1 MDPKQSLCFC
11 CCFCQL
17 ALLFTLAFFRAR
29 HLAKIWYRLIS
40 KNSGTDPV
48 IYRSVSKNSGIE
60 PVIYRS
66 VSKNSDIEP
75 VLLLLHT
82 VLLLGTVF
90 YVKIRLNYTVSIEQ
104 NSGIDQYR
112 TKPGIEPALYYIY
125 IIYIYRERE
134 RERERGR
141 ERVRESMVSAS
152 NLANNTSMQS
162 FIKPWPQSPV
172 APKES

>member
-29 HLAKIWYRLIS
+29 HLTKIWYRLI
-40 KNSGTDPV
+40 
-48 IYRSVSKNSGIE
+48 SKNSGIE

-90 YVKIRLNYTVSIEQ
+90 YVKIRLNYIVSIEQ
-104 NSGIDQYR
+104 NS
-112 TKPGIEPALYYIY
+112 GIEPALYYIY
-125 IIYIYRERE
+125 I
-134 RERERGR
+134 
-141 ERVRESMVSAS
+141 
-152 NLANNTSMQS
+152 
-162 FIKPWPQSPV
+162 
-172 APKES
+172 